1 MFANFQKVGKEH
13 CCIDI
18 LKSFVRDGVIALAVS
33 LSIQAGILSG
43 PVALVVSSC
52 MRKCNFCAV
61 ISNYLVE
68 NTTLCLHVLNT
79 NM

>member
-1 MFANFQKVGKEH
+1 MFADFQKVGKEH

-33 LSIQAGILSG
+33 LSIRAGILSG

-52 MRKCNFCAV
+52 MIA
-61 ISNYLVE
+61 SAGHGPATY
-68 NTTLCLHVLNT
+68 HAHSG
-79 NM
+79 

>member
-1 MFANFQKVGKEH
+1 MFADFQKLGKEH

-33 LSIQAGILSG
+33 LSIRAGILSG

-52 MRKCNFCAV
+52 MRKCKT
-61 ISNYLVE
+61 SSSE
-68 NTTLCLHVLNT
+68 HRSSSGQE
-79 NM
+79 MK